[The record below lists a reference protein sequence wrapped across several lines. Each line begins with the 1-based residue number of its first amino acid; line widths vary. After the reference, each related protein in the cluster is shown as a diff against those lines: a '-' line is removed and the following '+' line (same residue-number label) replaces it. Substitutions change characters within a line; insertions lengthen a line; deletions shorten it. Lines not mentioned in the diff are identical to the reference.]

1 MGSGLARYGPL
12 AVAAGM
18 LGTGAIELSNDG
30 NPLAG
35 TMLASAG
42 LITFGSW
49 LAVDLY
55 HSFHHHHHEHD
66 EDEHSEDEHEEKT

>member
-18 LGTGAIELSNDG
+18 LGTGALELSNNG
-30 NPLAG
+30 NQLAG
-35 TMLASAG
+35 TMLASVG
-42 LITFGSW
+42 LVTFGAW

-55 HSFHHHHHEHD
+55 HSFHHHRNPHEHD
-66 EDEHSEDEHEEKT
+66 EDEHEEKT